1 MAAKRE
7 SLGRPSANREL
18 QRRLFE
24 HTRQGNNKVT
34 RQRQRQRRQRT
45 PGIAVAVKASR
56 GFRSAPGTLKQSTK
70 VHSVEETCLPR
81 ENVLPFCHTMGQE
94 KRSGAP
100 EVCSVTSTVDAQ
112 RDASTKSL
120 VSRKVSVDKDLR
132 KLMIK

>member
-1 MAAKRE
+1 MAGKRE

-70 VHSVEETCLPR
+70 VLTSRERSPLLPHDGEGEEEWCAGGVQRHLDSGRPEGCLHQVVG
-81 ENVLPFCHTMGQE
+81 EQ
-94 KRSGAP
+94 
-100 EVCSVTSTVDAQ
+100 
-112 RDASTKSL
+112 KSI
-120 VSRKVSVDKDLR
+120 RR
-132 KLMIK
+132 